1 MNKHSL
7 QPIGALLLL
16 IGGLSLSACS
26 NEEMPVDDGRVALQV
41 TSGIQTR
48 AFDDEWEADD
58 RIGIFGY
65 KGTEVWSDNVQYVTS
80 NGGSNG
86 SFASAPYETTI
97 YLPVDDSKLDF
108 IAYYPYKADLG
119 NDNIYT
125 VDVTDQSDQGNID
138 LMAASKQTADRI
150 NPKVAF
156 NFVHKLS
163 KIEFTFKAGDGMAA
177 AELAGMKVQLTNQQP
192 KATFNVMQPD
202 GEVAVGTDT
211 PVTLEL
217 KTNEEGTLA
226 EGILLPSAN
235 FDDMTL
241 QLELTSG
248 ESFNW
253 ELSNS
258 TAEKFEAG
266 HKYVYNITVN
276 RLGLAVT
283 ATITDWED
291 GNGGGEPGN
300 AY

>member
-1 MNKHSL
+1 MN
-7 QPIGALLLL
+7 
-16 IGGLSLSACS
+16 LSACS
-26 NEEMPVDDGRVALQV
+26 NEEMPMDDTRVALQV

-48 AFDDEWEADD
+48 AYDDQWEENDP
-58 RIGIFGY
+58 IGIFGN
-65 KGTEVWSDNVQYVTS
+65 TQADTPMEWSKNVQYVTAT
-80 NGGSNG
+80 GDGT
-86 SFASAPYETTI
+86 FAPAQGEVPI
-97 YLPVDDSKLDF
+97 YLPIDGTSVDF
-108 IAYYPYKADLG
+108 VAYYPYKADLG

-138 LMAASKQTADRI
+138 LMAAGKQTTDRI
-150 NPKVAF
+150 SHSVAF
-156 NFVHKLS
+156 NFKHKLS
-163 KIEFTFKAGDGMAA
+163 KVVFTFQAGENMTAD
-177 AELAGMKVQLTNQQP
+177 ELAGMTVQLTGQQTQ
-192 KATFNVMQPD
+192 ATFDVTKPD
-202 GEVAVGTDT
+202 DAVSVIKGN
-211 PVTLEL
+211 PVTLNL
-217 KTNEEGTLA
+217 KTSTDGTSA